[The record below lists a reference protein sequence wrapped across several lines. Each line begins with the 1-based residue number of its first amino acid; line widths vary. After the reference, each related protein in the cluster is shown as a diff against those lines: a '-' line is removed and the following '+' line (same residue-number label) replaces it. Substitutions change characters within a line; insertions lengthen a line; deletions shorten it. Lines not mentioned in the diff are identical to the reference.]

1 MKRAKNIKNLKAHNK
16 QLGLLKKV
24 YTIFNKVDDADIYF
38 LALQTFYR
46 VYINKNIY
54 NDWTHKEVARASTI
68 GLRQS
73 CLC

>member
-16 QLGLLKKV
+16 QLGLVKKV
-24 YTIFNKVDDADIYF
+24 YTIFDKVDDADIYF

-54 NDWTHKEVARASTI
+54 ND
-68 GLRQS
+68 
-73 CLC
+73 